1 MKGNEVYKYETT
13 DKELNITLPVG
24 EYIVKQTVTPP
35 NYEAQTIQMRV
46 DVTESGEANA
56 VLENAPLVNVPD
68 TAMNSIIFII
78 IGGLIVIAGG
88 LLLFTNLR
96 KKESH

>member
-1 MKGNEVYKYETT
+1 M
-13 DKELNITLPVG
+13 PVG
-24 EYIVKQTVTPP
+24 DYVIKQTVTPP
-35 NYEAQTIQMRV
+35 NYEPTTIQMRV
-46 DVTESGEANA
+46 SVLANDTTEA
-56 VLENAPLVNVPD
+56 VLENVPLVNVPD
-68 TAMNSIIFII
+68 TAMNATVFII